1 MVRVKP
7 SSFGL
12 SPSHHPLELQMPCLP
27 LAQVTGDLCRFT
39 LWCTNRRASDRNQKS
54 FIGGEI
60 IHENYEQSPST
71 ENGLEWLLS
80 SKPGQC
86 DCQIRFVFLPTT
98 ASLLVHDAL
107 ALVQC
112 KKESSSWRRS
122 LELRVG
128 CWRRWRVVLRSY
140 CWGGLCGKNGW
151 LILLGFACATIAAR
165 PRWNWTWLMR
175 CMLITHRMKEPW
187 GQQRS
192 MVTYHLGTWNL
203 ASCKLCSSIITLY
216 CSEQMLA
223 MGTGSLRWQSVQR
236 LTGFDFSVTA
246 WLYILQEKTVTSI
259 Y

>member
-1 MVRVKP
+1 MQPDILPEYLLKQTFCHNIAQIFCQKISQTFCQNTLLTDTSQGVMVRVKP

-107 ALVQC
+107 ALSSGSVQ
-112 KKESSSWRRS
+112 KRIILLEK
-122 LELRVG
+122 ELRAACRLLKEMKG
-128 CWRRWRVVLRSY
+128 C
-140 CWGGLCGKNGW
+140 
-151 LILLGFACATIAAR
+151 A
-165 PRWNWTWLMR
+165 
-175 CMLITHRMKEPW
+175 
-187 GQQRS
+187 
-192 MVTYHLGTWNL
+192 
-203 ASCKLCSSIITLY
+203 
-216 CSEQMLA
+216 
-223 MGTGSLRWQSVQR
+223 
-236 LTGFDFSVTA
+236 
-246 WLYILQEKTVTSI
+246 
-259 Y
+259 

>member
-86 DCQIRFVFLPTT
+86 DCQIMFVFLPTT

-192 MVTYHLGTWNL
+192 MP
-203 ASCKLCSSIITLY
+203 
-216 CSEQMLA
+216 
-223 MGTGSLRWQSVQR
+223 
-236 LTGFDFSVTA
+236 TA
-246 WLYILQEKTVTSI
+246 YLQVPL
-259 Y
+259 